1 MLADILAAFRA
12 PEPSRLT
19 HEDSRLALTAL
30 LVRVA
35 RADHDY
41 AEAERAM
48 IQKLLMER
56 YGLSTDA
63 ATPLRA
69 EAEDLEAKAP
79 DTVRFTRV
87 VKETVPYEHRET
99 VVEALWSV
107 VLADDRRDHNEDG
120 FMRLVVSLL
129 GVNDRDSGIARQRVQ
144 DRMSK

>member
-12 PEPSRLT
+12 PAPDRLT
-19 HEDSRLALTAL
+19 NDDARLALTSL

-41 AEAERAM
+41 AEAERR
-48 IQKLLMER
+48 IILRLLMER
-56 YGLSTDA
+56 YGLSEAA
-63 ATPLRA
+63 ATALRA
-69 EAEDLEAKAP
+69 EAEDLESQAP

-99 VVEALWSV
+99 VIEALWTV
-107 VLADDRRDHNEDG
+107 VLADDRRDHDEDG

-129 GVNDRDSGIARQRVQ
+129 GISDRDSGLARQRVQ
-144 DRMSK
+144 ARLSK

>member
-1 MLADILAAFRA
+1 MFANILAAFRA
-12 PEPSRLT
+12 PQPDRLT
-19 HEDSRLALTAL
+19 HEDARLALTAL

-41 AEAERAM
+41 AAAERAM
-48 IQKLLMER
+48 ILKLLMER
-56 YGLSTDA
+56 YALSEEVART
-63 ATPLRA
+63 LRDEA
-69 EAEDLEAKAP
+69 EALEAQAP

-107 VLADDRRDHNEDG
+107 VLADDRRDSDEDG

-129 GVNDRDSGIARQRVQ
+129 GINDRDSGLARQRVQ
-144 DRMSK
+144 AKLSQ

>member
-1 MLADILAAFRA
+1 MLSDILAAFRA
-12 PEPSRLT
+12 PAPDRLT
-19 HEDSRLALTAL
+19 NDDARLALTAL

-41 AEAERAM
+41 DQSERQV
-48 IQKLLMER
+48 ILRLLMER
-56 YGLSTDA
+56 YGLSESDA
-63 ATPLRA
+63 AALRS
-69 EAEDLEAKAP
+69 EAEDLESRAP

-107 VLADDRRDHNEDG
+107 VLADDRRDHDEDG

-129 GVNDRDSGIARQRVQ
+129 GINDRDSGLARQRVQ
-144 DRMSK
+144 ARLSK

>member
-12 PEPSRLT
+12 PAPDRLT
-19 HEDSRLALTAL
+19 HEDARLALTAL

-41 AEAERAM
+41 AAAERQM
-48 IQKLLMER
+48 ILQVLMER
-56 YGLSTDA
+56 YGLSQQA
-63 ATPLRA
+63 ATALRT
-69 EAEDLEAKAP
+69 EAEDLEAQAP

-99 VVEALWSV
+99 VIEALWSV
-107 VLADDRRDHNEDG
+107 VLADDRRDHDEDG

-129 GVNDRDSGIARQRVQ
+129 GINDRDSGFARQRVQ
-144 DRMSK
+144 NRLSK

>member
-1 MLADILAAFRA
+1 MLSDILAAFRA
-12 PEPSRLT
+12 PAPDRLT
-19 HEDSRLALTAL
+19 NDDARLALTAL

-41 AEAERAM
+41 DQAERQV
-48 IQKLLMER
+48 ILRLLMER
-56 YGLSTDA
+56 YGLSESDA
-63 ATPLRA
+63 AALRS
-69 EAEDLEAKAP
+69 EAEDLESRAP

-107 VLADDRRDHNEDG
+107 VLADDRRDHDEDG

-129 GVNDRDSGIARQRVQ
+129 GINDRDSGLARQRVQ
-144 DRMSK
+144 ARLSK

>member
-1 MLADILAAFRA
+1 MFADILAAFRA
-12 PEPSRLT
+12 PAPGRLT
-19 HEDSRLALTAL
+19 HEDARVALTAL

-41 AEAERAM
+41 AAAERQM
-48 IQKLLMER
+48 ILQVLMER
-56 YGLSTDA
+56 YGLSEQA
-63 ATPLRA
+63 ATALRS
-69 EAEDLEAKAP
+69 EAEDLEAQAP

-107 VLADDRRDHNEDG
+107 VLADDRRDHDEDG

-129 GVNDRDSGIARQRVQ
+129 GVNDRDSGFARQRVQ
-144 DRMSK
+144 NKLSK